1 MVTLTQHSNVVR
13 ISNVAKARKAL
24 DYLTSGDRLELARQ
38 IMDAAPYDPDTF
50 TLARQEAAQQFPH
63 ATRRQLREIAQEAA
77 ERVKSE
83 NVYRFERGSLRQEQ
97 IADAVSQTIST
108 MHEFEAVAA

>member
-1 MVTLTQHSNVVR
+1 MYATPDTRAAYTTKAQHALSKLTE
-13 ISNVAKARKAL
+13 
-24 DYLTSGDRLELARQ
+24 GDRLELARQ

-97 IADAVSQTIST
+97 IADAVSQTGYLLIDL
-108 MHEFEAVAA
+108 EAVAA